1 MTNLS
6 GANLNNG
13 TAVGPQGEG
22 MDSPSTFPKYPD
34 YKDSGVDWL
43 GEVPLG
49 WRVGNLKHAL
59 VELVSGG
66 TPESNNSAY
75 WSDGDGIPWV
85 AISDMTRGS
94 IVDSTA
100 KSLTEAGL
108 KSKGLKVIPAG
119 GLLYSI
125 YASIGKVAVLGLN
138 AATNQA
144 ILGLMLDSKVAEQSF
159 IKWWLVSLESWVK
172 TMASSNT
179 QDNLN
184 AEKVRN
190 LPLVFPSLLEQ
201 TQIARFLDHET
212 ARIDALIEEQQR
224 LIELLKEKRQAVI
237 SHAVTKGLNP
247 TVPMKDSGVEWLGEV
262 PSHWMVSKFGY
273 ISSVVR
279 GGSPRPAG
287 DPELF
292 NGDFSPWV
300 TVAEITKDDE
310 IYLEETET
318 FLTKKGSDQ
327 CRVFSKDTLLLS
339 NSGAT
344 LGVPKILMINANAND
359 GVVGFENISLDKE
372 YSYFYLST
380 LTQGLRDRAA
390 GSGQPNLNT
399 DIVKSIDVP
408 IPPSNEVAEIV
419 VAVRKLRAQFHLL
432 SKEAADGVRLLQER
446 RSALISA
453 AVTGKI
459 DVRGWQPPASAPTP
473 ELVEEAV

>member
-1 MTNLS
+1 MS
-6 GANLNNG
+6 RFK
-13 TAVGPQGEG
+13 P
-22 MDSPSTFPKYPD
+22 YPA

-43 GEVPLG
+43 GEVPERWALARG
-49 WRVGNLKHAL
+49 DAYLRSLAKIVSAADLNDKEVFHYSIPVVQATGNGQLEDGDEIDSSKLLIERSQILISKLNPRKNTVCLAWPRDVMTVCSGEFVPLQSDCMDLKWVYYLVSSENFRKRLESL
-59 VELVSGG
+59 VE
-66 TPESNNSAY
+66 SATRSHQRVNP
-75 WSDGDGIPWV
+75 SDILKF
-85 AISDMTRGS
+85 RG
-94 IVDSTA
+94 A
-100 KSLTEAGL
+100 
-108 KSKGLKVIPAG
+108 
-119 GLLYSI
+119 
-125 YASIGKVAVLGLN
+125 
-138 AATNQA
+138 
-144 ILGLMLDSKVAEQSF
+144 
-159 IKWWLVSLESWVK
+159 
-172 TMASSNT
+172 
-179 QDNLN
+179 
-184 AEKVRN
+184 
-190 LPLVFPSLLEQ
+190 FPSFPEQ

-237 SHAVTKGLNP
+237 SHAVTKGLDP

-262 PSHWMVSKFGY
+262 PAHWMVSKFGY

-310 IYLEETET
+310 IYLEDTET

-327 CRVFSKDTLLLS
+327 CRIFSKGTLLLS

-359 GVVGFENISLDKE
+359 GVVGFENLSLDKE

-380 LTQGLRDRAA
+380 LTQGLRERAA

-408 IPPSNEVAEIV
+408 IPPSSEVAEIV
-419 VAVRKLRAQFHLL
+419 AAVRKLISQFHLL
-432 SKEAADGVRLLQER
+432 SKEATDGVRLLQER

-459 DVRGWQPPASAPTP
+459 DVRGWQPPASTQAPEP
-473 ELVEEAV
+473 QAAEAV